1 MRGNQRG
8 HPEHQEMHHKWRIQ
22 TKSLGGGG
30 GKNAGLS
37 VKGEVTETCCLP
49 GLEGTT
55 RLKRGWALGYVNRKV
70 MGLSGST
77 ETQPFSLHCD
87 FSPGICG

>member
-1 MRGNQRG
+1 MR
-8 HPEHQEMHHKWRIQ
+8 HEWRIQ
-22 TKSLGGGG
+22 TKSLRDGGRR
-30 GKNAGLS
+30 NAELS
-37 VKGEVTETCCLP
+37 VKGEVTETRCLP

-55 RLKRGWALGYVNRKV
+55 CLKRGWALGYVNRQV

-87 FSPGICG
+87 FSLGICG